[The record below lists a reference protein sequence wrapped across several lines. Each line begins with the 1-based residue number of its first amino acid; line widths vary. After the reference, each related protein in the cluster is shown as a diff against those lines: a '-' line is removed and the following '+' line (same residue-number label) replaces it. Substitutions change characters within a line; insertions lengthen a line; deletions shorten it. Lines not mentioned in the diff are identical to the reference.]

1 MTKARASSPG
11 RPLSLTTTRIR
22 LAADRQSE
30 CRSPALPSS
39 PDVTQR
45 TFENRRSVCLGERA
59 PGWLRPRITGYSA
72 GPLPLA
78 GVRRHRLP
86 PRLSRAGCCL
96 SRASAA
102 GTEALQMT
110 CRLALRSA
118 SAGVSGMSRMTPLCG
133 NSHWAGL
140 AGRPGACGRLDCG
153 VSRRGSAIAVH
164 GLSKRFGDR
173 VAFQDVSSRSV
184 TRRCSAS
191 SARTARGRRPWCARR
206 RGIDSAAC

>member
-78 GVRRHRLP
+78 GVRRHRLS

-118 SAGVSGMSRMTPLCG
+118 SAGVSGMSRMTPPRFSPGGSCG
-133 NSHWAGL
+133 TPWRMWPLGL
-140 AGRPGACGRLDCG
+140 LSMSEVTCTNGRTPVHAECSVRAALALGPLVRRLPPAAMCD
-153 VSRRGSAIAVH
+153 IAAARVH
-164 GLSKRFGDR
+164 SC
-173 VAFQDVSSRSV
+173 RS
-184 TRRCSAS
+184 
-191 SARTARGRRPWCARR
+191 G
-206 RGIDSAAC
+206 G